1 MELIVCLVLFILT
14 YWFAPTIGAALST
27 WQPSMNKNTVSVRVW
42 QCRIISDICHSGT
55 RVRSLMLWMLYLTRY
70 RPWMTYRNRMNLMP
84 MTISTPT
91 HETEVNPWK

>member
-1 MELIVCLVLFILT
+1 MATRGINRAVVNVFRRHGAKNGIL
-14 YWFAPTIGAALST
+14 PKI
-27 WQPSMNKNTVSVRVW
+27 
-42 QCRIISDICHSGT
+42 

-70 RPWMTYRNRMNLMP
+70 RPWMTYRNRMNLLP